1 MAIITKKRE
10 SAGQY
15 KVLQNGHTVAYIVKD
30 KGVESFI
37 KDGYTDTVTKQG
49 WHIMERGQ
57 DEKWLNGN
65 EILPHGFSTLKEAF
79 NECQNIYSVKS

>member
-30 KGVESFI
+30 KGVESVNENGYSDFI
-37 KDGYTDTVTKQG
+37 TKEG
-49 WHIMERGQ
+49 WHLMSVSQ
-57 DEKWLNGN
+57 YSKWINGN
-65 EILPHGFSTLKEAF
+65 ETLPFGYKTLREAF
-79 NECQNIYSVKS
+79 SVCKEKFE